1 MEDNSHEFD
10 RFQVRMSMDFVQI
23 KVVIENK
30 DKRLVL
36 MVMKFDGINHLMTE
50 FEKVNIIYKVSVNIP
65 NNVDVFVPMNIIH
78 YVGHLD
84 FDWVSLIR
92 YWSQICSFWRLICS
106 IRTSCLEHHWH
117 FFLWWLCIDYRW
129 SYLKKIFKMT
139 FLLRESNWKKK
150 NILQ

>member
-1 MEDNSHEFD
+1 VELLEDNSHEFD

-84 FDWVSLIR
+84 FD
-92 YWSQICSFWRLICS
+92 
-106 IRTSCLEHHWH
+106 
-117 FFLWWLCIDYRW
+117 
-129 SYLKKIFKMT
+129 
-139 FLLRESNWKKK
+139 
-150 NILQ
+150 